1 LEICF
6 VTASNGQ
13 RDHARHVVGVI
24 AVGAGDDRWDE

>member
-1 LEICF
+1 MLRDRQQW
-6 VTASNGQ
+6 Q